1 MCITTSSQSMNKN
14 IWIAKIRNSI
24 FIYIYFR
31 FTKISWNIDIQY
43 SFFRFL
49 QNSGVGGASDLTS
62 LVKAVVAGSV
72 AGTSAGSSGNKDS
85 YGAAHA
91 AYGTDNSY
99 NGYVS
104 FSQRFVFTRYFAR
117 RLARILPRKFKSKPF
132 FFFLFLIT
140 YHTTPHSASQLFSLM
155 HRRRTPRSALPSMTS
170 LTRY

>member
-132 FFFLFLIT
+132 FFLFLIT